1 MADPG
6 GGCAFMPSY
15 PKPVGGADHPW
26 DHPCE
31 PCQTPCEKPG
41 MSEWDELS
49 GKYEWN
55 MNGIVFRIYEWN
67 FQGYFFGR

>member
-1 MADPG
+1 MG
-6 GGCAFMPSY
+6 
-15 PKPVGGADHPW
+15 
-26 DHPCE
+26 E

-55 MNGIVFRIYEWN
+55 MNGIVFFEFMSGIFRI
-67 FQGYFFGR
+67 FFW